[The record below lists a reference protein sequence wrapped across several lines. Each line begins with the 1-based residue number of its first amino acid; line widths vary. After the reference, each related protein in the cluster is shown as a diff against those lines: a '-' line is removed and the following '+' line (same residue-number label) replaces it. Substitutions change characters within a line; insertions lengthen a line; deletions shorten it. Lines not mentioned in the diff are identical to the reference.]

1 MIKVALCSSDS
12 TIYGTLRT
20 ALPKDFQ
27 ITREPDYHRVL
38 SLATNS
44 ECDVAIFDLKAS
56 YSDIHQR
63 PVPCFGCLMNSG
75 VRSIVLAGDDQTSW
89 AIDLVKQGAYG
100 YLSRNSFSAD
110 IERLLREAGDKV
122 PSRREQID
130 EGCTNANRSSQIVG
144 SSPEFQQIY
153 AQINSVANLTA
164 SVLITGES
172 GTGKELIARAI
183 HERGGRSNNPF
194 VAVSAG
200 AIPET
205 LLEAELFG
213 HEKGAFTG
221 SVGSR
226 VGYFEQA
233 GAGTIFLDEIGDLS
247 AHAQVKLLR
256 VLQEREFNRL
266 GSSRPTPLKARF
278 VFATHKDLEAM
289 VAAGDFRH
297 DLYYRINVVRIHSP
311 ALRDHPADIPS
322 IALYYLRE
330 YARRYAKPATGLDPE
345 VMAMLQ
351 AHMWPGNVRELENV
365 IHRSVIHCAGALI
378 RPKDLMFDFVRDNA
392 GQTTYE
398 EPRPA
403 QDDSGSFE
411 SKMREYKLKLAEHAI
426 RQHGGNKSEA
436 ARSLSISRAY
446 LHRLIRP
453 EGDNEL
459 SNEPAGLSNGKCVGS
474 VA

>member
-1 MIKVALCSSDS
+1 MIRVAVCSSDS
-12 TIYGTLRT
+12 TMYGVLRATLS
-20 ALPKDFQ
+20 KDFQ
-27 ITREPDYHRVL
+27 TTIQSECHHILTLV
-38 SLATNS
+38 AKS

-56 YSDIHQR
+56 YPDISQR
-63 PVPCFGCLMNSG
+63 RVQCFGCLINSG
-75 VRSIVLAGDDQTSW
+75 IKSIILAGDDQTSL
-89 AIDLVKQGAYG
+89 AIELVKQGAYG
-100 YLSRNSFSAD
+100 YLNRNSLGAD
-110 IERLLREAGDKV
+110 IERLLREAAVRGT
-122 PSRREQID
+122 SRRDQID
-130 EGCTNANRSSQIVG
+130 EGCGNRRSQIVG

-183 HERGGRSNNPF
+183 HERGARSSNPF

-221 SVGSR
+221 SVGNR
-226 VGYFEQA
+226 IGYFEQA

-266 GSSRPTPLKARF
+266 GSSRPIPLKARF

-289 VAAGDFRH
+289 VAVGDFRH

-311 ALRDHPADIPS
+311 ALREHPADIPS
-322 IALYYLRE
+322 IALHYLRE
-330 YARRYAKPATGLDPE
+330 YARNYSKPATGLDPE
-345 VMAMLQ
+345 AMAMLQ
-351 AHMWPGNVRELENV
+351 AHIWPGNVRELENV
-365 IHRSVIHCAGALI
+365 IHRSVIHCTGVLI

-392 GQTTYE
+392 GHATYE
-398 EPRPA
+398 EPHPM
-403 QDDSGSFE
+403 QDDAGSFE
-411 SKMREYKLKLAEHAI
+411 SKMREYKLRLAENAI
-426 RQHGGNKSEA
+426 QRHGGNKSEA

-453 EGDNEL
+453 EDDNEL
-459 SNEPAGLSNGKCVGS
+459 PN
-474 VA
+474 